1 MRYQHNVIQCHVHPL
16 SIFIQNYV
24 LVLCRGNCQIIAA
37 AQAARQRVLH
47 EVDVAHASKHATLS
61 DHERDARAHQGHLA
75 AVATRATEAQRQPNL
90 QVGLCAV
97 SASALYRIQCFT
109 IILTHA
115 VIQF

>member
-1 MRYQHNVIQCHVHPL
+1 MCITRYLFSNSKC
-16 SIFIQNYV
+16 
-24 LVLCRGNCQIIAA
+24 LCYILEVCQIIAA

-47 EVDVAHASKHATLS
+47 EVDAAHASKHAALS

-97 SASALYRIQCFT
+97 SASALYPIQCSS
-109 IILTHA
+109 IVLTHA
-115 VIQF
+115 VI